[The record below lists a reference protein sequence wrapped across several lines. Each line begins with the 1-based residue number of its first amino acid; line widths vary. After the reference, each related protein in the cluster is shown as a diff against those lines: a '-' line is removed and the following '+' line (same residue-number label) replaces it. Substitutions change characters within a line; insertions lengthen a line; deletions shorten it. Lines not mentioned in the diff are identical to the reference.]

1 MQEAHATTLV
11 SELGLTSAQVQA
23 TVALLDQGD
32 TVPFI
37 ARYRK
42 EATANLDEVAIVSI
56 RDRIEQLRALDKRRE
71 AVLRSLEEQG
81 KLTDDLK
88 AKVMAA
94 ATLSVLED
102 LYLPY
107 RPKRRTRASM
117 AKDKGLE
124 PLAKVLWAQGP
135 EDPAAEAAKFVDADK
150 EVATPEDA
158 LTGARDIMAE
168 WVSED
173 AEARAELRD
182 LFRDKAVI
190 KSKVTEGKQEQGA
203 KFKDYFDWREP
214 LRKAPSHRILAVRR
228 GANEGVLTFAIQPDP
243 EEAIAALDRRFVK
256 GDGAGSEQVRTAVH
270 DAYARLLSPA
280 METEMRLE
288 SKRRAD
294 EEAIE
299 VFAQNLRDLLL
310 TSPLGQ
316 KAVMAIDPGFRTG
329 CKVVCL
335 DAQGKLLHYEA
346 IYPLKPQQKTDEAA
360 AKILELVPTFGV
372 EAIAVGNGT
381 GGREAMAF
389 CRGLG
394 LDSAIPIEMVNESGA
409 SVYSASKT
417 AREEFPDHDVTVRG
431 AASIGRRLMD
441 PLAELVKMDPKA
453 IGVGQYQHDVEQ
465 GNLRAALDDMV
476 MSCVNAVGVEVN
488 TASRELLSY
497 VSGLGPKL
505 AGSIVSHRDEHGPFR
520 SRQQFMEVAGMGPK
534 TFEQCA
540 GFLRIVG
547 GDNALDASAVHPE
560 SYGIVEAMAADVGC
574 TVPDL
579 MAQEARRTAV
589 DLSRYADDKVGMPTL
604 TDIMQEL
611 AKPGRDPRKRF
622 EPFGFEEGVHEITDL
637 TPGMELPGVVTNV
650 TNFGAFVDVG
660 VHQDGLVH
668 VSQLADHYVQK
679 TSDVVRVHQKVK
691 VTVLEVDLDRKRIA
705 LSMRQAPKEDTRKH
719 EDEAP
724 QRPAPKRESRPR
736 ADTARPSRPSRRPR
750 REPRQPKP
758 AAGGMHRSPRA
769 AAPGKPFNNPFVE
782 FFKDWKPTEKQSGE
796 ESSD

>member
-1 MQEAHATTLV
+1 MNEAHAATLV

-23 TVALLDQGD
+23 TIALLDQGD

-42 EATANLDEVAIVSI
+42 EATANLDEVAIISI
-56 RDRIEQLRALDKRRE
+56 RDRTEQLRALDKRRE

-107 RPKRRTRASM
+107 RPKRRTRASV
-117 AKDKGLE
+117 ARDKGLE

-135 EDPAAEAAKFVDADK
+135 EDPAAEAAQFVDAEK

-158 LTGARDIMAE
+158 LAGARDIMAE

-182 LFRDKAVI
+182 LFRDKAI
-190 KSKVTEGKQEQGA
+190 IESKVAEGKQEQGA

-214 LRKAPSHRILAVRR
+214 LKKAPSHRILAVRR
-228 GANEGVLTFAIQPDP
+228 GANEGVLAFTIQPDP
-243 EEAIAALDRRFVK
+243 QEAIAALDRRFVN
-256 GDGAGSEQVRTAVH
+256 GDGPTSEQVRTAVH
-270 DAYARLLSPA
+270 DAYARLLCPA

-288 SKRRAD
+288 SKHRAD
-294 EEAIE
+294 AEAIN
-299 VFAQNLRDLLL
+299 VFAGNMRDLLL

-316 KAVMAIDPGFRTG
+316 KAVLAIDPGFRTG

-335 DAQGKLLHYEA
+335 DAQGKLLHHEA

-360 AKILELVPTFGV
+360 AKIVEFVATFGV
-372 EAIAVGNGT
+372 QAIAVGNGT
-381 GGREAMAF
+381 GGREAMTF

-394 LDSAIPIEMVNESGA
+394 LDRAILIEMVNESGA

-441 PLAELVKMDPKA
+441 PLAELVKIDPKA
-453 IGVGQYQHDVEQ
+453 IGVGQYQHDVDQ
-465 GNLRAALDDMV
+465 KDLRAALDDVV

-505 AGSIVSHRDEHGPFR
+505 AGNIVSHRDEHGPFR
-520 SRQQFMEVAGMGPK
+520 SRHQFMEVAGMGPK

-547 GDNALDASAVHPE
+547 GDNTLDASAVHPE
-560 SYGIVEAMAADVGC
+560 SYGIVEAMAADVSC

-579 MAQEARRTAV
+579 MAHEERRTAL

-622 EPFGFEEGVHEITDL
+622 EPFGFAEGVHEITDL
-637 TPGMELPGVVTNV
+637 KPGMELPGVVTNV

-679 TSDVVRVHQKVK
+679 PSDVVRVHQKVK
-691 VTVLEVDLDRKRIA
+691 VTVLEVDLERKRIA
-705 LSMRQAPKEDTRKH
+705 LSMRRAPKEDTRSQK
-719 EDEAP
+719 DETP
-724 QRPAPKRESRPR
+724 RRPAAKRESRPR
-736 ADTARPSRPSRRPR
+736 TDTQRPPR
-750 REPRQPKP
+750 RKPRQPKP

-769 AAPGKPFNNPFVE
+769 PAPGKPFNNPFVE
-782 FFKDWKPTEKQSGE
+782 FFKNWKPTERESGG